1 MSFLDD
7 IVDAGS
13 GLLGSA
19 WSALSGSGVAA
30 GIAKAAAL
38 GFLLKQV
45 TDSVNKENSTPS
57 ASDTNRPDTGVRE
70 QVNPNVNESI
80 PIVYGTA
87 YTGGI
92 ITDAEIANSNQTMFY
107 VLTIC
112 EKTGT
117 LIDGTQSQLTFED
130 IYWDG
135 NRITFQSDGITVASL
150 TDEDG
155 VVNTDVAG
163 LIKFYCFS
171 GNSDDPVVPTGY
183 TNTSLQAAYDI
194 MPNWTASHQMND
206 LIFAVVRIDYNKD
219 KGTTGLGDVKF
230 KIKNT
235 MTEPGD
241 VLWDYMRNT
250 RYGAG
255 ITDEEIYS
263 V

>member
-7 IVDAGS
+7 IADVGS
-13 GLLGSA
+13 SA
-19 WSALSGSGVAA
+19 WSMLTGPGVAA
-30 GIAKAAAL
+30 GVARAAAL
-38 GFLLKQV
+38 GYLLKQV
-45 TDSVNKENSTPS
+45 TESINKENSKPS
-57 ASDTNRPDTGVRE
+57 TAETTRPDTGVRE
-70 QVNPNVNESI
+70 QVNPNVNQSI
-80 PIVYGTA
+80 PVVYGQA
-87 YTGGI
+87 YLGGI
-92 ITDAEIANSNQTMFY
+92 ISDAEITNANQTMFY
-107 VLTIC
+107 ALTIC

-117 LIDGTQSQLTFED
+117 LIDGTASSISFED

-155 VVNTDVAG
+155 VVNNEVNG
-163 LIKFYCFS
+163 LIKIYCFS
-171 GNSDDPVVPTGY
+171 GDSDTPVVPTGY
-183 TNTSLQAAYDI
+183 TNTSLQAAYNV

-206 LIFAVVRIDYNKD
+206 LIFAIVRIDYNKD
-219 KGTTGLGDVKF
+219 KDTTGLGDITF
-230 KIKNT
+230 KMKNT

-241 VLWDYMRNT
+241 CLWDYMRNT